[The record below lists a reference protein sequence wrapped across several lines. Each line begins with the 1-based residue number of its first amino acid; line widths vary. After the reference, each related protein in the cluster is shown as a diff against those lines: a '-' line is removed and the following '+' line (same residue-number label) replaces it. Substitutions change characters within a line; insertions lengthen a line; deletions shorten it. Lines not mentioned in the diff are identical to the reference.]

1 MKDNKGL
8 KAVLYGLGT
17 AVVCGLVICLL
28 RTLIRGN
35 TSFVQELGK
44 WTNWLYA
51 IIAGVCYG
59 FSVLNKSSKNEKKE

>member
-1 MKDNKGL
+1 MKDSKGL

-28 RTLIRGN
+28 RSLIRSN
-35 TSFVQELGK
+35 TSFVQELSA

-51 IIAGVCYG
+51 FIAGACSG
-59 FSVLNKSSKNEKKE
+59 FSVLNKDHKNEKEK